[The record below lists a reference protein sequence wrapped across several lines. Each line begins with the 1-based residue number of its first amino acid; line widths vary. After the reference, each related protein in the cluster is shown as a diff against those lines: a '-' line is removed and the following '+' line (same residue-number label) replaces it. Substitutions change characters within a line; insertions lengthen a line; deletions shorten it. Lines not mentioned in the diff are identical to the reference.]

1 MRTDE
6 EAQARWAE
14 TLRHIDSL
22 SGLQRAVRYNGPS
35 SPCVAGSRSTCW
47 KIFLLFQDVQPSS
60 WSRILAEARQDYAQ
74 HSECFLRFTR
84 HPEELAN
91 VAIDPL
97 ADDPDSPWNTF
108 RQDEMIRAEISQDV
122 QRLPDSPLY
131 HEEKIQ
137 TMIVDVLFV
146 YCKLH
151 PNAGGYRQGMHELL
165 APVVHVLHE
174 DAVDRRSTTT
184 DTQVDAILL
193 DVFDSDYI
201 EHDAFALF
209 SKIMERAQVFYEV
222 KDSITRSASA
232 SASRGQAETSAIVE
246 KSKFIHEDCLARVD
260 PELARHLKD
269 VEVLPQIF
277 LIRWIRLLFG
287 REFPFDQL
295 LVLWDTIF
303 AIDPSLELIDLICVA
318 MLIRIRWKLLE
329 ADYSVCLQLLLK
341 YPPPDEHHGP
351 HTFVDDAVYLKSH
364 LDSSGGASLILKY
377 TGTLPSAVASGS
389 GSRPRT
395 PSLRSQLSQQ
405 RLRVSRSPLSS
416 PGRFIQQQGGVEAIF
431 QGAAKNVL
439 ERGEKLGINQAVRD
453 AMGEIKRNVQSL
465 NESRHSPRA
474 VRQVLAQDSVTRA
487 VVALEKRNKLLAG
500 MLDDSISSLKSLATS
515 DLEDRAKTRQLVDVA
530 AAKLQFVKIHLEDST
545 IDVPDIESLRAAEDE
560 KTDTVMREAGDQ
572 RTQTN
577 GDSEAEAAADVVST
591 VDLQERGAALRVPA
605 VQTTTTTSPGSSIIG
620 PMDISEERT
629 PTTPAVETTDHGT
642 DKTGDET
649 LHRPPPIPTRS
660 TLAQSSFS
668 WMLEP
673 DQTVSHPGV
682 TSQIPSRSPVRL
694 QKTINSAGQ
703 RTKRPGHGSRERNA
717 FLFGEVTA
725 ESDGASEPS
734 TNDMFGME
742 TIAGKQKNKDYGL
755 W

>member
-1 MRTDE
+1 MRTIG
-6 EAQARWAE
+6 EAQSRWAE
-14 TLRHIDSL
+14 TLRHADSL
-22 SGLQRAVRYNGPS
+22 LDLQRAVRYNGSS
-35 SPCVAGSRSTCW
+35 SPCVAGSRSMCW
-47 KIFLLFQDVQPSS
+47 KPST
-60 WSRILAEARQDYAQ
+60 WPRMLADARQDYTQ
-74 HSECFLRFTR
+74 HCDRFLRFTR

-97 ADDPDSPWNTF
+97 ADDPDSPWNTL
-108 RQDEMIRAEISQDV
+108 RQDEVIRAEISQDV

-137 TMIVDVLFV
+137 TMIVDVLFI

-151 PNAGGYRQGMHELL
+151 PNNGGYRQGMHELL
-165 APVVHVLHE
+165 APIVHVLHQ
-174 DAVDRRSTTT
+174 DAVDRGSIGTETST
-184 DTQVDAILL
+184 DTIML
-193 DVFDSDYI
+193 DVFDSGHI

-222 KDSITRSASA
+222 KDSVARSALA
-232 SASRGQAETSAIVE
+232 STSRGQAETSAIVE

-318 MLIRIRWKLLE
+318 MLIRIRWRLLE

-351 HTFVDDAVYLKSH
+351 HTFVDDAVYLRNH
-364 LDSSGGASLILKY
+364 LDTSGGSSLILKY
-377 TGTLPSAVASGS
+377 TGKLPSYGASGS
-389 GSRPRT
+389 GLRPRT
-395 PSLRSQLSQQ
+395 PSLRSQFSPQ
-405 RLRVSRSPLSS
+405 RLRISRSPLSS
-416 PGRFIQQQGGVEAIF
+416 PGRFIQQQGGMEAIF
-431 QGAAKNVL
+431 QGAAKNML

-465 NESRHSPRA
+465 NENRHSPQVA
-474 VRQVLAQDSVTRA
+474 RQVLAQHSATRA
-487 VVALEKRNKLLAG
+487 VAAVEKRNKLLAD
-500 MLDDSISSLKSLATS
+500 MLDESISSLKSLATS
-515 DLEDRAKTRQLVDVA
+515 DLEDKAKARQLIDTT
-530 AAKLQFVKIHLEDST
+530 AAKLQFIKVHLEDST
-545 IDVPDIESLRAAEDE
+545 MDVPNIEGLRVAEDGKTNAV
-560 KTDTVMREAGDQ
+560 KTDTVMGETTNQRAQVNGASEAG
-572 RTQTN
+572 
-577 GDSEAEAAADVVST
+577 AAADALSAT
-591 VDLQERGAALRVPA
+591 LDLQDDKSA
-605 VQTTTTTSPGSSIIG
+605 VENTMASPPGSSLD
-620 PMDISEERT
+620 PMDISEGPGPST
-629 PTTPAVETTDHGT
+629 SGVETTDHAT
-642 DKTGDET
+642 DKTRDQD
-649 LHRPPPIPTRS
+649 LHRPHPIPTRS

-673 DQTVSHPGV
+673 DEAVSQSGV
-682 TSQIPSRSPVRL
+682 TSSPIQSRSPTKL
-694 QKTINSAGQ
+694 QKTMNSTGPRA
-703 RTKRPGHGSRERNA
+703 KRSVHGSRERNA

-725 ESDGASEPS
+725 ESDGMREPS
-734 TNDMFGME
+734 TNDIFGME
-742 TIAGKQKNKDYGL
+742 PITGKQKDKAHGL